1 MLVRI
6 VLLLATLL
14 QAASVSAV
22 AAHAHFQHPTFA
34 APICKAGAIPA
45 APYSPIEP
53 NGSCADCIACCSSH
67 PPVLSVL
74 DEFSRLIRSTSR
86 AVVPASA
93 TLLAP
98 PKDLETPPARAPPA

>member
-86 AVVPASA
+86 AVVPAFA

>member
-14 QAASVSAV
+14 QAAGVSTG

-34 APICKAGAIPA
+34 ASICKAEAIPA

-53 NGSCADCIACCSSH
+53 NGACADCIACCSSH
-67 PPVLSVL
+67 PPVLSVH
-74 DEFSRLIRSTSR
+74 DEISYLTRSTRR
-86 AVVPASA
+86 AVVPVSA

-98 PKDLETPPARAPPA
+98 PKHSDTPPARAPPA

>member
-14 QAASVSAV
+14 QAAGVSAG
-22 AAHAHFQHPTFA
+22 AAHARFQHPTLA
-34 APICKAGAIPA
+34 APLCKADAIPA
-45 APYSPIEP
+45 APYSPIER
-53 NGSCADCIACCSSH
+53 NGACADCLACCSSH
-67 PPVLSVL
+67 PPILSVL
-74 DEFSRLIRSTSR
+74 DEISHLTLSTGR

-98 PKDLETPPARAPPA
+98 PKHSDTPPARAPPA